1 MEKSL
6 VVYVADDHTL
16 FRKGIAGLLH
26 SFSRVKEVRDAENGK
41 ELLSLVKEKVPHVV
55 LLDLKMPIM
64 DGTETCEILYRK
76 YPEVK
81 VIILSMHDSDRYV
94 LHLMDIGARAFLF
107 KNAEPNELETA
118 IYSVADK
125 DFYHNEIVSTI
136 LKRQRASLRQT
147 NTFSFRKPVALTDRE
162 LEIIRLICKE
172 NSTREIGDRLSI
184 SERTVENHRA
194 KIMEKIEVKNV
205 VGIVRYAYEHGLVS
219 PDK

>member
-16 FRKGIAGLLH
+16 FRKAIAGLLLT
-26 SFSRVKEVRDAENGK
+26 FNRIKEVKDAENGK
-41 ELLSLVKEKVPHVV
+41 ELLQLVKEKKPDVV
-55 LLDLKMPIM
+55 LLDLKMPVM
-64 DGTETCEILYRK
+64 DGSEACEILYNK

-107 KNAEPNELETA
+107 KNAEPRELETA
-118 IYSVADK
+118 IYSVVDK
-125 DFYHNEIVSTI
+125 DFYHNEIVASI
-136 LKRQRASLRQT
+136 LKKQRAILGQA
-147 NTFSFRKPVALTDRE
+147 NTFSFRKPVALTERE
-162 LEIIRLICKE
+162 VEIIRLICRE
-172 NSTREIGDRLSI
+172 NSTREIGNNLSI

-205 VGIVRYAYEHGLVS
+205 VGIVRYAYEHGLL
-219 PDK
+219 KME